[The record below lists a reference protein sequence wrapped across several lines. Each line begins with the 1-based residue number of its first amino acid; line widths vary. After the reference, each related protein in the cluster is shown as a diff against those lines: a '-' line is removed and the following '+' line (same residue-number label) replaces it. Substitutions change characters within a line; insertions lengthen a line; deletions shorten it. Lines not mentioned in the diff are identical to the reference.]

1 MESTPEPEVEEEV
14 EGQATMD
21 WSTLRVVDLKEELKK
36 RNLSTEG
43 RKADRVARLNDA
55 GASKPSIILL
65 TFWMGIFY
73 ASTLFGII
81 V

>member
-1 MESTPEPEVEEEV
+1 MESKPEPEVEEEV

-43 RKADRVARLNDA
+43 RKADLVNDA
-55 GASKPSIILL
+55 APSSTML
-65 TFWMGIFY
+65 TPR
-73 ASTLFGII
+73 SHQ
-81 V
+81 